1 MLFVHSSR
9 KRSEAG
15 FTLIELSFV
24 ALLLALL
31 GSIIY
36 GSITTLVR
44 TKSVIESGRVGQRT
58 AEAVIS
64 RISRELENRYAE
76 PLRAR
81 NAANKAA
88 AQSPNSSADPD
99 VDEVSAPLLVGRTR
113 RVQGVSADSIRLV
126 TLGNPASSEMG
137 NPGLI
142 EVQYTLQSIPNP
154 QGASGANS
162 APLFSLIREE
172 GPADVENQKIFDART
187 FRQVLSDKVRSLQF
201 RYRFNR
207 RWVNQWSTKRET
219 FPDAVEI
226 TLSMANENGGSQVY
240 RTAVSIY
247 RSDE

>member
-1 MLFVHSSR
+1 
-9 KRSEAG
+9 
-15 FTLIELSFV
+15 LSFV

-31 GSIIY
+31 GSIVY

-58 AEAVIS
+58 AEALIT

-76 PLRAR
+76 PLRSK
-81 NAANKAA
+81 NAASQAGA
-88 AQSPNSSADPD
+88 SSAGATTTAPPD
-99 VDEVSAPLLVGRTR
+99 DDAAPLLVGRTR

-126 TLGNPASSEMG
+126 TLGNPASTEMG

-142 EVQYTLQSIPNP
+142 EVQYSLQSIPNTADTGSLNP
-154 QGASGANS
+154 GSLYTG
-162 APLFSLIREE
+162 PMFSLVREE
-172 GPADVENQKIFDART
+172 GPANVEDQKTFDART

-226 TLSMANENGGSQVY
+226 TLSMASEGGGSQIY

-247 RSDE
+247 RADE